1 MPNSMTGYA
10 KAQTQHNGM
19 DITVEIRSVNHKGFE
34 YSCRAPRILAFLE
47 DKVKAEVQ
55 KRAARGKI
63 DVFLSIDLGESEN
76 IDLRLNKSVLEA
88 YLAML
93 KTLRDDYGLKDDIS
107 VMSVARFSDVF
118 DLKKAEQDQQVIWE
132 GVCECLNEALESFI
146 EMRRKEGESLCAD
159 LEQRK
164 EHVLALVSAIEER
177 APKLEEEYRE
187 KLGARMRELLGDAGI
202 DEQRILT
209 EAAVYADKVSIAEEI
224 VRLKSHMEQFGQMLK
239 SGEPIGRKMNF
250 LSQEMNREA
259 NTIASKVGDVQI
271 VRMVVELKS
280 EIENIREQIQ
290 NIE

>member
-10 KAQTQHNGM
+10 KAQTQQGGM

-132 GVCECLNEALESFI
+132 GVSVCLNEALESFI

-159 LEQRK
+159 LKQRK
-164 EHVLALVSAIEER
+164 EHVLMLVSAIEER

-187 KLGARMRELLGDAGI
+187 KLSVRMRELLGDAGI

-239 SGEPIGRKMNF
+239 SEEPIGRKMNF